1 MQKSI
6 KINEIAEALVT
17 EHGAR
22 MTRSHKS
29 VFRDF
34 VVNIA
39 EDMGYDAK
47 IENCFLSK
55 NVVVGNPKTADIVL
69 TAHYDTPPN
78 LPFNFVKKQVVGL
91 GLGVPSLIGAGLFVT
106 DYALKNC
113 DPETVGKVID
123 VVSHF
128 DMIPVAATVGCVGL
142 GLYSLGFAGG
152 ENKTNY
158 DDNSSGVLTV
168 ISLMEY
174 YKNLP
179 PEEKQK
185 IAFVF
190 FDNEEKGLVG
200 SLCYRAKHAKETGV
214 FKCVKNQNFINFDC
228 VGVGKRVNL
237 IYPGKNNS
245 EITSKFKESFDSK
258 KSDDF
263 SVKLQKSN
271 INTMSDHCS
280 FGKAKGSVT
289 ILCDD
294 EGDGVVNHIHSKKD
308 TMLNLRNIGEISRIS
323 AETIDDLLGFD
334 EKTKSKLNKEVFNL
348 SGELSAE
355 KQK

>member
-6 KINEIAEALVT
+6 DIKEVAEALVE

-22 MTRSHKS
+22 MTRNHKS
-29 VFRDF
+29 QFREF
-34 VVNIA
+34 VVKIA
-39 EDMGYDAK
+39 EDMGYDATV
-47 IENCFLSK
+47 ENCFLAK
-55 NVVVGNPKTADIVL
+55 NVVVGNPKTAEIVL

-78 LPFNFVKKQVVGL
+78 MPMSFVKKQLVGMGIGVPCVVGT
-91 GLGVPSLIGAGLFVT
+91 GLYAT

-113 DPETVGKVID
+113 DPETVSRILD

-128 DMIPVAATVGCVGL
+128 DLIPMAATVACAGI
-142 GLYSLGFAGG
+142 GLYSLGLAGG
-152 ENKTNY
+152 ENKSNY

-200 SLCYRAKHAKETGV
+200 SLCHRAKHAR
-214 FKCVKNQNFINFDC
+214 FKCVKNQNYINFDC

-237 IYPGKNNS
+237 IYTGKEQKEVVKKLASVFESQKDS
-245 EITSKFKESFDSK
+245 E
-258 KSDDF
+258 F
-263 SVKLQKSN
+263 SLKLQKST
-271 INTMSDHCS
+271 INTMSDHLS
-280 FGKAKGSVT
+280 FSGAKGNVT

-294 EGDGVVNHIHSKKD
+294 ENDKITNHIHSKKD
-308 TMLNLRNIGEISRIS
+308 ALLRLENIGAISRLS
-323 AETIDDLLGFD
+323 AETIDDMLGFD
-334 EKTKSKLNKEVFNL
+334 EKTKSKLNKTVFDV
-348 SGELSAE
+348 SGDLVPE
-355 KQK
+355 KQR